1 MHVLFYDKNKK
12 YIGEADIEGK
22 ELPPNSTK
30 AQLKPGMFDP
40 EFDEIKGE
48 WIEAATQEYI
58 DQTKSNPEPNPLM
71 EQISAIGK
79 QLSAEELARKQAE
92 EGQQALGVQLTNEI
106 LARKQ
111 AEAVNI
117 SMGKQLA
124 ALKLKVLELEGGVT
138 SES

>member
-30 AQLKPGMFDP
+30 AHLKPGMFDP

-124 ALKLKVLELEGGVT
+124 ALKLKVLELEGGMS

>member
-1 MHVLFYDKNKK
+1 MHVLFYDENKK

-30 AQLKPGMFDP
+30 AQLKPSMFDP

-48 WIEAATQEYI
+48 WVESATQDYI
-58 DQTKSNPEPNPLM
+58 DQTKGNPEPNPFM
-71 EQISAIGK
+71 EQISTIGQ
-79 QLSAEELARKQAE
+79 QLSAEKLARKQAE

-111 AEAVNI
+111 AEAVNM
-117 SMGKQLA
+117 SMGEQLA
-124 ALKLKVLELEGGVT
+124 ALKLKVLELEGGAI